1 MLAGLTS
8 QSSMI
13 PTPSSESQYAV
24 SQPPSPMI
32 GSSRVCEESQELLEI
47 DDEEFNQEKTVVEET
62 DLEDGDVDVDN
73 MEVVQ
78 RNKWTK
84 MYSKQK
90 AKGVQHPSYKYLVTI
105 RKKEDREKL
114 DAKPCHDCEKWFA
127 SGAGGIHTDRRE
139 HLRGMCRHKH
149 LHLPPDSDPRVWD
162 ISFPN
167 TEECERIMAPK

>member
-1 MLAGLTS
+1 
-8 QSSMI
+8 
-13 PTPSSESQYAV
+13 
-24 SQPPSPMI
+24 MI

-47 DDEEFNQEKTVVEET
+47 DDEEFNQKKTVVEET
-62 DLEDGDVDVDN
+62 DLEDGDVDVNN

-114 DAKPCHDCEKWFA
+114 DAKPCHDCEKGRLFTRNPNLA
-127 SGAGGIHTDRRE
+127 SVHTREQISTRSLKGAAPPWVNPGRSAP
-139 HLRGMCRHKH
+139 HKT
-149 LHLPPDSDPRVWD
+149 SY
-162 ISFPN
+162 I
-167 TEECERIMAPK
+167 EEQLQWKHVPKMSH

>member
-1 MLAGLTS
+1 
-8 QSSMI
+8 
-13 PTPSSESQYAV
+13 
-24 SQPPSPMI
+24 MI

-47 DDEEFNQEKTVVEET
+47 DDEEFNQKKTVVEET
-62 DLEDGDVDVDN
+62 DLEDGDVDVNN

-114 DAKPCHDCEKWFA
+114 DAKPCHDCEKLEVSIQIEENILGACADTSIYTYHQTVTLVCGILVFQILKSVNA
-127 SGAGGIHTDRRE
+127 SWPQRFITATDE
-139 HLRGMCRHKH
+139 K
-149 LHLPPDSDPRVWD
+149 
-162 ISFPN
+162 
-167 TEECERIMAPK
+167 